1 MMWSLCTAHFH
12 LKELSSPMYS
22 RRELAKDYF
31 KGEKQ
36 KIRRICPVCLNMI
49 SNGETDE
56 DVEHYFPKSGILV
69 CACIR
74 ITCILLFCLQKPVKG
89 KKKVL

>member
-1 MMWSLCTAHFH
+1 MVFCTAHFH

-31 KGEKQ
+31 KGKNK

-56 DVEHYFPKSGILV
+56 EVEHYFPTAHTAV
-69 CACIR
+69 PADENADNR
-74 ITCILLFCLQKPVKG
+74 DPLLK
-89 KKKVL
+89 